1 MHVGYKKKKKYEN
14 LVVEVY
20 PTRALMGKA
29 ASDDVVRVIKE
40 LLKQKKSV
48 RMIFA
53 AATSQNELL
62 HELSLHKEI
71 DWTKIT
77 AFHMDEYLGLSS
89 NAPQAFGQFLKNR
102 IFDKVSFGKVHYL
115 NTEDCV
121 YYRICKDYQE
131 LLQEE
136 PIDITCMGI
145 GENGHIAFNDP
156 PYAKFNDNVWVKT
169 VILDNTSRQQQVNDG
184 CFETI
189 DDVPKNAITLTI
201 PALLSARNM
210 FVVVPGRTKANAVR
224 NSLLNP
230 VTEDCPA
237 SILRKYKNAKLYL
250 DEESSSL
257 LNLE

>member
-1 MHVGYKKKKKYEN
+1 
-14 LVVEVY
+14 
-20 PTRALMGKA
+20 
-29 ASDDVVRVIKE
+29 
-40 LLKQKKSV
+40 
-48 RMIFA
+48 
-53 AATSQNELL
+53 
-62 HELSLHKEI
+62 
-71 DWTKIT
+71 
-77 AFHMDEYLGLSS
+77 
-89 NAPQAFGQFLKNR
+89 
-102 IFDKVSFGKVHYL
+102 
-115 NTEDCV
+115 
-121 YYRICKDYQE
+121 
-131 LLQEE
+131 
-136 PIDITCMGI
+136 MGI

-156 PYAKFNDNVWVKT
+156 PYANFYDTVWVKT

-201 PALLSARNM
+201 PALLSARKM

-250 DEESSSL
+250 DEDSSSL